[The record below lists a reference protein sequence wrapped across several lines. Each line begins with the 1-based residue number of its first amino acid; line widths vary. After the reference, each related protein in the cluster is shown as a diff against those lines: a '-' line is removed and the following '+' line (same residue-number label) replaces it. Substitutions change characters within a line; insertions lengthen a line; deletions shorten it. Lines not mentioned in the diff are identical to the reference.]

1 MPWSLQNRDGK
12 WCVVKQ
18 GAADPVPG
26 GCHPDRASAIKHQ
39 RALYANEARVASMYA
54 ELDAQDYPEPV
65 LTPTVTEPPA
75 TSPVMAEIL
84 ALLARDQQEKSLV
97 ASVAEH
103 QNLISQQFQEAA
115 AERQALVAA
124 LGRMGSPTINLPPS
138 EINISV
144 PPADVMVTVPPAE
157 VNVTVEQPAIN
168 LPAPQITVQP
178 SDVTVTL
185 PERTKTVTFERDPL
199 THEVTS
205 AEVTET

>member
-54 ELDAQDYPEPV
+54 ELDAQPDEVLEPV
-65 LTPTVTEPPA
+65 VAAVPP

-97 ASVAEH
+97 ASMAE
-103 QNLISQQFQEAA
+103 SQSIARQEAA
-115 AERQALVAA
+115 QDRQALVAA
-124 LGRMGSPTINLPPS
+124 LEAIGAKDPVINVHTPAITVEPTPVTLSPMI
-138 EINISV
+138 
-144 PPADVMVTVPPAE
+144 
-157 VNVTVEQPAIN
+157 TVEQPAITVEAPN
-168 LPAPQITVQP
+168 VNVPAAQITVQP
-178 SDVTVTL
+178 ADVNVVL

>member
-1 MPWSLQNRDGK
+1 MPWSLEHRSEG
-12 WCVVKQ
+12 WCVIKE
-18 GAADPVPG
+18 ADGSVA
-26 GCHPDRASAIKHQ
+26 GCHDTRVDAIRQQK
-39 RALYANEARVASMYA
+39 ALYANESRMASLYV

-65 LTPTVTEPPA
+65 LSPTVTEPPA

-157 VNVTVEQPAIN
+157 VNVTVEQPEIN
-168 LPAPQITVQP
+168 IPAPQITVQP

-205 AEVTET
+205 AEVVET

>member
-1 MPWSLQNRDGK
+1 MPWSLEVRDGK
-12 WCVVKQ
+12 YCVVKQ
-18 GAADPVPG
+18 GESSPVPG

-39 RALYANEARVASMYA
+39 RALYANEARMASMYD
-54 ELDAQDYPEPV
+54 ELDAQPDEVLEPV
-65 LTPTVTEPPA
+65 VAAPQ

-138 EINISV
+138 EVNVHV
-144 PPADVMVTVPPAE
+144 PPASVSFTAPAPEVTVNVPE
-157 VNVTVEQPAIN
+157 TVVNVPA
-168 LPAPQITVQP
+168 AQITVQP
-178 SDVTVTL
+178 ADVNISM

-205 AEVTET
+205 AEVIET